1 MSVEKNTDLSNYKC
15 KTKTNP
21 QGKKMLIDH
30 TLPHTLSLYLS
41 LKKFLP

>member
-15 KTKTNP
+15 KTETNP

-30 TLPHTLSLYLS
+30 TVPCNLSLHLS
-41 LKKFLP
+41 F